1 LSPKS
6 QTDSQLGE
14 IDFDLE
20 VIMETAVGVFASPE
34 HAKEA
39 VRELLASK
47 VPKDAI
53 VFLTRSGTD
62 AEVVGKELSTGAV
75 AGVSG
80 VTAGAIA
87 ASVLLVPGIGGI
99 VFGLGLGAA
108 TLLGLI
114 GKESSNAVAA
124 GNAEDADFFRNVLK
138 QGRSL
143 IVVRTESTEA
153 ARNAS
158 GILDRLGL
166 SMQESTTAKAQ
177 TSVRHL
183 GDIAVVD
190 MVGRITFGEGNVMLR
205 DTVRDLLAEG
215 HKKILL
221 NLQGVHYVDSAGI
234 GEMVRT
240 HATIRNQGG
249 HLRLCNLTNLVNDLL
264 QKTRLHSVFDIHP
277 DEASAIQSI
286 PASSSAKAGS

>member
-6 QTDSQLGE
+6 QTDSQLSE

>member
-1 LSPKS
+1 
-6 QTDSQLGE
+6 
-14 IDFDLE
+14 
-20 VIMETAVGVFASPE
+20 METAVGVFDSPE

-47 VPKDAI
+47 VPKDSI
-53 VFLTRSGTD
+53 TFLTRSGMD
-62 AEVVGKELSTGAV
+62 AEVVGKELSTTALT
-75 AGVSG
+75 GVTG

-108 TLLGLI
+108 TLLGVI
-114 GKESSNAVAA
+114 GKESNKAA
-124 GNAEDADFFRNVLK
+124 AAEHAEDADFFRNVLK
-138 QGRSL
+138 EGRSL
-143 IVVRTESTEA
+143 IVVRAESTDV
-153 ARNAS
+153 ARGAS
-158 GILDRLGL
+158 SILDRLGL
-166 SMQESTTAKAQ
+166 SIQERTSAKAQ

-205 DTVRDLLAEG
+205 DTVRDLLAQG

-264 QKTRLHSVFDIHP
+264 VKTRLHSVFDIHP
-277 DEASAIQSI
+277 DETSAVQSI

>member
-1 LSPKS
+1 
-6 QTDSQLGE
+6 
-14 IDFDLE
+14 
-20 VIMETAVGVFASPE
+20 METAVGVFASPE

-47 VPKDAI
+47 VPNDAI

-62 AEVVGKELSTGAV
+62 AEVVGKVLSTGAV

-143 IVVRTESTEA
+143 IVVRTETTEA
-153 ARNAS
+153 ARGAS

-177 TSVRHL
+177 ISVRHL

-277 DEASAIQSI
+277 DETSAIQSI

>member
-1 LSPKS
+1 
-6 QTDSQLGE
+6 
-14 IDFDLE
+14 
-20 VIMETAVGVFASPE
+20 METAIGVFDSPE
-34 HAKEA
+34 RAKEA

-47 VPKDAI
+47 VPQDSI

-62 AEVVGKELSTGAV
+62 AEVVGKELSTAKV

-108 TLLGLI
+108 TLLGLV
-114 GKESSNAVAA
+114 GAEARKTSASDH
-124 GNAEDADFFRNVLK
+124 AEDADFFRNVLK
-138 QGRSL
+138 EGRSL
-143 IVVRTESTEA
+143 IVVRTESNDI
-153 ARNAS
+153 ARGAS

-166 SMQESTTAKAQ
+166 SIQERTSTKAQ
-177 TSVRHL
+177 TSVRQL

-205 DTVRDLLAEG
+205 DTVRDLLARG
-215 HKKILL
+215 HRRILL

-240 HATIRNQGG
+240 HASIRNQGG
-249 HLRLCNLTNLVNDLL
+249 HLKLCNLSNLVNDLL
-264 QKTRLHSVFDIHP
+264 LKTKLHTVFDIHP
-277 DEASAIQSI
+277 DEASAIQSMGT
-286 PASSSAKAGS
+286 ASSAKAGS

>member
-1 LSPKS
+1 
-6 QTDSQLGE
+6 
-14 IDFDLE
+14 
-20 VIMETAVGVFASPE
+20 METAIGVFDSAE

-39 VRELLASK
+39 VRELLANR
-47 VPKDAI
+47 VPQEAV

-114 GKESSNAVAA
+114 GKESSKAVAA

-138 QGRSL
+138 EGQSL
-143 IVVRTESTEA
+143 IVVRTESA
-153 ARNAS
+153 DVARSAT

-166 SMQESTTAKAQ
+166 SIQERSTAKAQ
-177 TSVRHL
+177 TSVRQL
-183 GDIAVVD
+183 GDFAIVD

-205 DTVRDLLAEG
+205 DTVRDLLAKG

-221 NLQGVHYVDSAGI
+221 NLQGVHYIDSAGI
-234 GEMVRT
+234 GEMVRS
-240 HATIRNQGG
+240 HASVRNQGG
-249 HLRLCNLTNLVNDLL
+249 HLKLCNLSNLVNDLFL
-264 QKTRLHSVFDIHP
+264 KTKLHTVFDIHP
-277 DEASAIQSI
+277 DETSAIQSTGA
-286 PASSSAKAGS
+286 ASSVKAGS

>member
-1 LSPKS
+1 
-6 QTDSQLGE
+6 
-14 IDFDLE
+14 
-20 VIMETAVGVFASPE
+20 METAVGVFASPE

-47 VPKDAI
+47 VPNDAI

-143 IVVRTESTEA
+143 IVVRTETTEA
-153 ARNAS
+153 ARGAS

-177 TSVRHL
+177 ISVRHL

-277 DEASAIQSI
+277 DETSAIQSI